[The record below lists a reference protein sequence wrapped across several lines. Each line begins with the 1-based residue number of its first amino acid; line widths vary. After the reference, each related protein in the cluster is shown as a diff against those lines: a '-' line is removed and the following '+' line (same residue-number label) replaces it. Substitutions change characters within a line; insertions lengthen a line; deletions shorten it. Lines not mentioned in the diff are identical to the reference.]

1 VRTVL
6 EESTKKKFRYDENGN
21 FLKTEVTDKIKFKY
35 SDKES
40 REAHIQDMEKL
51 GWTLYGKALINTGI
65 SPTGPVYA
73 YVGEFYKNNS
83 FMTSGRLLSEDQE
96 PSCPHVGAYCMHDT
110 SGM

>member
-1 VRTVL
+1 MRTVL
-6 EESTKKKFRYDENGN
+6 EESTKKKFSYDENGN

-40 REAHIQDMEKL
+40 REVHIQDMENL
-51 GWTLYGKALINTGI
+51 GWTNHGNALENTGL

-83 FMTSGRLLSEDQE
+83 FMNSGRLLSED
-96 PSCPHVGAYCMHDT
+96 
-110 SGM
+110 

>member
-1 VRTVL
+1 MKTL
-6 EESTKKKFRYDENGN
+6 IEEITKKKYEYNEQGE
-21 FLKTEVTDKIKFKY
+21 LLGTELINSCKFKY
-35 SDKES
+35 SDKEARTS
-40 REAHIQDMEKL
+40 HIKDMEKL
-51 GWTLYGKALINTGI
+51 GWTLYGKALINTGM

-96 PSCPHVGAYCMHDT
+96 PSCPHVGTHCMYDT